1 MCLLPARLVPR
12 PERLTPAAWAR
23 LPEPLRPGRPRL
35 WLARVEDLRGA
46 VAPLADALLDSG
58 ERERAAAFH
67 RAADR
72 DGYRVAHVCLR
83 LLLGAHLGIEPSQV
97 PLVRR
102 PCPVCRA
109 PHGRP
114 DVPGVPLCFSLSRTA
129 GWCLIAFAD
138 TAVGADIERLPASD
152 VVSGLTETLHP
163 REAAELAACPPDRRA
178 AAFARVWTRK
188 EAYLKG
194 LGTGLGRDPSLD
206 HLGACARGPRR
217 VPGWVVD
224 DVAVGPGHAAAVA
237 VADP

>member
-1 MCLLPARLVPR
+1 MCLLPARPAPR

-23 LPEPLRPGRPRL
+23 PSEPPRPGRPRL

-46 VAPLADALLDSG
+46 VAPLADVVLDSA
-58 ERERAAAFH
+58 ERARAAAFH
-67 RAADR
+67 RPADR

-83 LLLGAHLGIEPSQV
+83 VLLGAYLGVEPSEV

-129 GWCLIAFAD
+129 GFCLLAFAD
-138 TAVGADIERLPASD
+138 TAVGADIERLPADD
-152 VVSGLTETLHP
+152 VVSALTATLHP
-163 REAAELAACPPDRRA
+163 REAAELAARPPDRRP

-194 LGTGLGRDPSLD
+194 LGIGLGRDLRLD
-206 HLGACARGPRR
+206 HVGASACGPRQ
-217 VPGWVVD
+217 VPGWAVD
-224 DVAVGPGHAAAVA
+224 DVAVETGYAAAVA
-237 VADP
+237 VAEQ

>member
-1 MCLLPARLVPR
+1 MCLLPLMPLPP

-23 LPEPLRPGRPRL
+23 LPKPPRPGRPRL

-46 VAPLADALLDSG
+46 AARLADPVLDSG
-58 ERERAAAFH
+58 ERARAAALH

-83 LLLGAHLGIEPSQV
+83 MLLGAYLGVEPSDV

-102 PCPVCRA
+102 PCPVCGG

-114 DVPGVPLCFSLSRTA
+114 DVPGAPLCFSLSRTA
-129 GWCLIAFAD
+129 GLCLLAFAD
-138 TAVGADIERLPASD
+138 TAVGADIERLPAAD
-152 VVSGLTETLHP
+152 VVSALTATLHP
-163 REAAELAACPPDRRA
+163 REAAELAACPPEGRP

-194 LGTGLGRDPSLD
+194 LGTGLGRDLHLD
-206 HLGACARGPRR
+206 HLGASAAGPRR
-217 VPGWVVD
+217 LPGWAVG
-224 DVAVGPGHAAAVA
+224 DVAVGEGCAAAVA
-237 VADP
+237 VAEP